1 MAHSANLG
9 RASFYRITVLYR
21 TRITLLIWTMTVLL
35 DQRGDFMDA
44 EYVRKM
50 GDYDAEELAALE
62 VLPAPVWTPKANQPE
77 HGEPWFTLA
86 DGSGEL
92 PRAA

>member
-1 MAHSANLG
+1 
-9 RASFYRITVLYR
+9 
-21 TRITLLIWTMTVLL
+21 
-35 DQRGDFMDA
+35 MDA

-77 HGEPWFTLA
+77 HGEPWFTLPA
-86 DGSGEL
+86 DSEEL
-92 PRAA
+92 PCAA

>member
-1 MAHSANLG
+1 
-9 RASFYRITVLYR
+9 
-21 TRITLLIWTMTVLL
+21 
-35 DQRGDFMDA
+35 MDA

-62 VLPAPVWTPKANQPE
+62 VLPAPVWTPKANLE
-77 HGEPWFTLA
+77 HGEPWFTLP
-86 DGSGEL
+86 DGTEEL